1 MQTMETTTNSAVFS
15 RKSKIIWKPSLD
27 LDIGM
32 SGLSNITLDHTNHN
46 PYEFARITMEDYI
59 LQGVILIIVLLLLL
73 FFYICFWKWVA
84 KGNLDLPK
92 FGGGSQLVF
101 TCFPN
106 RSGLKKTEST
116 QVLGDNQEN
125 GMVEEA
131 LDDTSSIEEND
142 STIQINVILTE

>member
-15 RKSKIIWKPSLD
+15 RKSKIIWKPSH

-32 SGLSNITLDHTNHN
+32 TGLSNITRDHTNHN
-46 PYEFARITMEDYI
+46 TYEFAKITMEDYI
-59 LQGVILIIVLLLLL
+59 LHGVILIILLLLLL
-73 FFYICFWKWVA
+73 FLYICFWKWVA
-84 KGNLDLPK
+84 QGNLDLPK

-101 TCFPN
+101 ACFPN

-125 GMVEEA
+125 GRMEEA
-131 LDDTSSIEEND
+131 LDDNSSLEDND